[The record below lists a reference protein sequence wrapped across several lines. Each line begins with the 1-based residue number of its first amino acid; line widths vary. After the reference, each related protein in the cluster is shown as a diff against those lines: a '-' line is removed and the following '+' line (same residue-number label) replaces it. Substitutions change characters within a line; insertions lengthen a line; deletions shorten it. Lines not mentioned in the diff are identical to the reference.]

1 MSGGP
6 KELRAVA
13 IEYAWSKP
21 HRLES
26 VESVTIGRTRSTGHR
41 LQPPDST
48 SRDHSLWT
56 AVAREAALTVEAA
69 ERQADIKAPVAMS
82 LFGS

>member
-1 MSGGP
+1 VRGTP

-26 VESVTIGRTRSTGHR
+26 VESVTIGRTRSTGHG
-41 LQPPDST
+41 LQAPDST

-56 AVAREAALTVEAA
+56 AVARKAALFEAA
-69 ERQADIKAPVAMS
+69 ERQVAIEAPVATS